1 MSFLRSFSST
11 SVLIS
16 SLFAFTFLSS
26 AEVMA
31 QCNPTGCS
39 ALPVSL
45 TPSAAQDISIEF
57 RKSSS
62 HTLFIQ
68 ENPQPVSFKP
78 LTGIAPPISSPT
90 TVRTWSKGEGQ
101 WKNLSNGSACL
112 VSSSSKS
119 LNSSPQCSETF

>member
-16 SLFAFTFLSS
+16 SLISFFFLSS
-26 AEVMA
+26 AVVMA
-31 QCNPTGCS
+31 QCNPTGCFVQ
-39 ALPVSL
+39 PVFL

-62 HTLFIQ
+62 SSVFIQ

-78 LTGIAPPISSPT
+78 LTSILTPIFSPSS
-90 TVRTWSKGEGQ
+90 VRTWSNGEGQ

-119 LNSSPQCSETF
+119 LNSSPQCSETY